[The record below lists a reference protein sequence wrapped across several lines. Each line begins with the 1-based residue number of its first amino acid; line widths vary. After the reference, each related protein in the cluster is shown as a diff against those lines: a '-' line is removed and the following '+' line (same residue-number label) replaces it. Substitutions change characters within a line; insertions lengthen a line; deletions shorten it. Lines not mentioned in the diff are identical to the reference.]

1 VTVSAHVLQT
11 PSQTVGPFFHQG
23 MIFGGENVLVDGET
37 RGEHIRLTGRVLDGN
52 GTPIED
58 AMLEIWQPDAG
69 GIFPHPA
76 DPNAADADPHFKA
89 FGRADTAPD
98 GRYTFETV
106 KPGALAAEGAT
117 RGIPYINV
125 RIFARGLLIHAV
137 TRVYFADEDNGSDP
151 VFRQVPD
158 HRRHTLLARRD
169 DRASGATYVFDVR
182 LQGDDETVFFD
193 L

>member
-1 VTVSAHVLQT
+1 MAHARLLQT

-23 MIFGGENVLVDGET
+23 LIFGRENVMVDEQT
-37 RGEHIRLTGRVLDGN
+37 RGERIRITGRVLEGD

-58 AMLEIWQPDAG
+58 AMVEIWQPDAS

-76 DPNAADADPHFKA
+76 DPNAARADPHFRA
-89 FGRADTAPD
+89 FGRADTAAG

-106 KPGALAAEGAT
+106 KPGVIASGSAARGA
-117 RGIPYINV
+117 PYINV
-125 RIFARGLLIHAV
+125 RVFARGLLIHAM
-137 TRVYFADEDNGSDP
+137 TRLYFAEEDNGADP
-151 VFRQVPD
+151 VLRQVPA
-158 HRRHTLLARRD
+158 HRRHTLLARRED
-169 DRASGATYVFDVR
+169 DASGPTYVFDVR